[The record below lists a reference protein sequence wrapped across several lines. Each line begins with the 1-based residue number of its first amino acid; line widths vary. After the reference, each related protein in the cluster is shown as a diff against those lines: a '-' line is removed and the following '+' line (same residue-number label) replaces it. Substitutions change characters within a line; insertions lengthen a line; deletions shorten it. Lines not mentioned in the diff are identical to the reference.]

1 MRMDPRRVALVLVAL
16 HYLVNFGHG
25 FAHLGAPV
33 PLTAAQIAFVTLVIG
48 LGPLGALWLLR
59 SGRATLAWATLAVV
73 FLASFGFGVA
83 FHYLIASPDHV
94 ANVPAG
100 FWHLPF
106 GATAFL
112 AAVVDG
118 GGAVIAGW
126 YTRQAQ
132 RVGPTDSIDDT
143 T

>member
-1 MRMDPRRVALVLVAL
+1 MDAHRVVLVLVVL
-16 HYLVNFGHG
+16 HYVTNFGHG
-25 FAHLGAPV
+25 FTHLGAPV
-33 PLTAAQIAFVTLVIG
+33 PLTDAQIAFVTLVIG

-59 SGRATLAWATLAVV
+59 SDCVPLAWATLAVV
-73 FLASFGFGVA
+73 LLASFGFGVA

-100 FWHLPF
+100 PWHLPF

-118 GGAVIAGW
+118 GGAVLAAW
-126 YTRQAQ
+126 YARQAQ
-132 RVGPTDSIDDT
+132 RADPTDAIDST